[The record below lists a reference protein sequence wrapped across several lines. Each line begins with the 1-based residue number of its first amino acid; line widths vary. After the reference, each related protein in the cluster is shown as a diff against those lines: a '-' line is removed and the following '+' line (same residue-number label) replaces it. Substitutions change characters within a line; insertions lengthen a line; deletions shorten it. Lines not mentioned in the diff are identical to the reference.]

1 MMDTMVLRTADITTE
16 TDLNGDFLKDGLLH
30 CGVCGEPKE
39 RLFSGGQLLPGLKLY
54 KHPVMC
60 ACERKARETEER
72 RLLEQ
77 KHESEV
83 QRLKEKCFDHRIMGS
98 WTFERSIL
106 DDQKLKIGRKY
117 VENWP
122 DVLQK
127 DLGLLLWGKVGTGKT
142 YFAASI
148 ANALLHKEVPVRMT
162 NLAAIMNCRYEERSD
177 LIKSFRQYDLL
188 IIDDFGMER
197 DTSFGMET
205 VYQVIDGRY
214 LDHKPLILTTNLSL
228 EALKNP
234 PDIDHR
240 RIYDRVLEMT
250 TGVRFLGAN
259 LREVQS
265 KARKETLDQILK

>member
-1 MMDTMVLRTADITTE
+1 
-16 TDLNGDFLKDGLLH
+16 
-30 CGVCGEPKE
+30 
-39 RLFSGGQLLPGLKLY
+39 
-54 KHPVMC
+54 
-60 ACERKARETEER
+60 
-72 RLLEQ
+72 
-77 KHESEV
+77 
-83 QRLKEKCFDHRIMGS
+83 
-98 WTFERSIL
+98 
-106 DDQKLKIGRKY
+106 
-117 VENWP
+117 
-122 DVLQK
+122 
-127 DLGLLLWGKVGTGKT
+127 
-142 YFAASI
+142 
-148 ANALLHKEVPVRMT
+148 MT

-240 RIYDRVLEMT
+240 RIYDRVREMT

>member
-1 MMDTMVLRTADITTE
+1 
-16 TDLNGDFLKDGLLH
+16 
-30 CGVCGEPKE
+30 
-39 RLFSGGQLLPGLKLY
+39 
-54 KHPVMC
+54 MC

-142 YFAASI
+142 YFAASV
-148 ANALLHKEVPVRMT
+148 ANALLQKEVPVRMT

-177 LIKSFRQYDLL
+177 LIRTC
-188 IIDDFGMER
+188 MEKHL
-197 DTSFGMET
+197 
-205 VYQVIDGRY
+205 
-214 LDHKPLILTTNLSL
+214 LDHHNDCHCK
-228 EALKNP
+228 EQ
-234 PDIDHR
+234 
-240 RIYDRVLEMT
+240 
-250 TGVRFLGAN
+250 TGKDTRFL
-259 LREVQS
+259 
-265 KARKETLDQILK
+265 

>member
-1 MMDTMVLRTADITTE
+1 MMDTMDLRTADITTE
-16 TDLNGDFLKDGLLH
+16 TDLNGDFLEDGLLH

-39 RLFSGGQLLPGLKLY
+39 RLFSEGQLLPGLKLY

-60 ACERKARETEER
+60 ACERKVREAEEKR
-72 RLLEQ
+72 MQEQ
-77 KHESEV
+77 QHEVTV
-83 QRLKEKCFDHRIMGS
+83 QRLREKCFDHRIMGS
-98 WTFERSIL
+98 WTFELSIL
-106 DDQKLKIGRKY
+106 DNQKLKIGRKY

-127 DLGLLLWGKVGTGKT
+127 NLGLLLWGKVGTGKT
-142 YFAASI
+142 FYAASI
-148 ANALLHKEVPVRMT
+148 ANALLQKEVPVRMT

-177 LIKSFRQYDLL
+177 LIKSFHQYDLL

-250 TGVRFLGAN
+250 TGVRFLGTN
-259 LREVQS
+259 LREEQS
-265 KARKETLDQILK
+265 RAKKETLDKILK